1 MTNILRLSIILAIVT
16 AIAAYV
22 LAEIYSITKPQIEL
36 QKRAKTRAALAL
48 VLPEAKVIVPV
59 EKQVPVK
66 DSKGNVLYKRTDVL
80 YYIGYGDP
88 DTTQIV
94 GYAFKAYGKG
104 YSSVIET
111 MVGIKPDGSIGK
123 IKIIS
128 QKETP
133 GLGARC
139 EESPPFDGK
148 SWSTEQFVGK
158 TIDQLK
164 VDKDGGNIVSITGAT
179 ITSRA
184 ITNSIREKMQELLPE
199 LKITAQEKI
208 GG

>member
-16 AIAAYV
+16 AIAAFV
-22 LAEIYSITKPQIEL
+22 LAEIYRITKPQIEL
-36 QKRAKTRAALAL
+36 QKQAKTRAALSL
-48 VLPEAKVIVPV
+48 VLPSAKVIVPV
-59 EKQVPVK
+59 KKQVPVK
-66 DSKGNVLYKRTDVL
+66 DSKGNVLYERTEVL
-80 YYIGYGDP
+80 YYIGYATP
-88 DTTQIV
+88 DTSEIV

-139 EESPPFDGK
+139 EESKPFDGK

-158 TIDQLK
+158 TVDQLK

-184 ITNSIREKMQELLPE
+184 VTNSIRDKMQELLPQ
-199 LKITAQEKI
+199 LKITAKEQI